1 MATTTNEQVVKAWLT
16 GQVAASGHMQT
27 DGENLFSYQLLI
39 GDRYRGVPRIW
50 NYTAS
55 GVYRSQTTSC
65 HVGLARDL
73 SQIAI
78 LTNPS

>member
-1 MATTTNEQVVKAWLT
+1 MATTTNEQVVRAWLT
-16 GQVAASGHMQT
+16 GQVAASRHLQT
-27 DGENLFSYQLLI
+27 DGEKLFSYQLLI

-65 HVGLARDL
+65 HVGLARNL
-73 SQIAI
+73 SRNAI
-78 LTNPS
+78 LMKPS